1 MAKYENS
8 IIRTGTGSWEKMHQN
23 IIDWTQKKANDFGL
37 ANLSVLEIGSRD
49 INGTIRGCFK
59 GPYVGIDFIDG
70 PLVDVVMD
78 AHDLKFPEG
87 HFDVVACMEMLEHD
101 SAFWVT
107 LAEVARV
114 LKSGGHFLMTTR
126 GNGFAEH
133 GWPDDYWRFM
143 RSSGKLIADLASCA
157 LVSSEEDPYAPGI
170 FVHGMRY

>member
-1 MAKYENS
+1 
-8 IIRTGTGSWEKMHQN
+8 MHGN
-23 IIDWTQKKANDFGL
+23 IIEWTQRKVNAFGL
-37 ANLSVLEIGSRD
+37 RELSVLEIGSMD
-49 INGTIRGCFK
+49 VNGTIRGCFT

-70 PLVDVVMD
+70 PSVDVVMN
-78 AHDLKFPEG
+78 AHDLQFPDN

-101 SAFWVT
+101 SAFWIT

-133 GWPDDYWRFM
+133 GHPDDYWRFM
-143 RSSGKLIADLASCA
+143 RNSGPLIAELASCKV
-157 LVSSEEDPYAPGI
+157 VSSEEDPYAPGI